1 VPTPDISTLLAD
13 HVDRLSLRLVEALY
27 VSAER
32 RVPRRLLDLRAI
44 YGNASGDPVT
54 IPPTQVEF
62 ADLRGDHP
70 STCMRE
76 MSDHE
81 AVGART

>member
-1 VPTPDISTLLAD
+1 MLAD
-13 HVDRLSLRLVEALY
+13 HVNRLGLRLLEALY
-27 VSAER
+27 VIVDR
-32 RVPRRLLDLRAI
+32 RVARRLLDLRAI